1 MPIEKWMSDFL
12 ISMSLMLVK
21 YHAKAQEFIKYM
33 QDISMAA
40 ERSSKNATTSYIKK
54 KTLLS
59 RKKYPSSR
67 QENEELCRP
76 ETKSRQI
83 KIKYGNRGIIRHRT
97 CKQI

>member
-1 MPIEKWMSDFL
+1 
-12 ISMSLMLVK
+12 MLVK
-21 YHAKAQEFIKYM
+21 YHARAQEFIKYM
-33 QDISMAA
+33 RDISMAA
-40 ERSSKNATTSYIKK
+40 ERSSKNATSYIKK

-83 KIKYGNRGIIRHRT
+83 KIKYGNRGFIRRRT